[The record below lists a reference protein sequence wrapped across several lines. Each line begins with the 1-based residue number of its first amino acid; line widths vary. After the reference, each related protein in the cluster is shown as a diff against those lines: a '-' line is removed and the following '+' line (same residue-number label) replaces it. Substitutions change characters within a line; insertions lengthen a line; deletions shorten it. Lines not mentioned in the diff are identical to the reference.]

1 MSYVEKTLQ
10 TGETILYQTRLH
22 WIVFLPAIIVAVGG
36 VAAIVF
42 SGRAGEAT
50 LVKLVATA
58 GYALIIFAALM
69 AVSTWIQFI
78 TTEMAITNRRVVAKI
93 GFIWRRTIEMERQ
106 KVESVS
112 VDQSILG
119 RMLDYGTIIVRGTG
133 STLEPMVH
141 IDSPLEFRN
150 KLLAGAH

>member
-1 MSYVEKTLQ
+1 
-10 TGETILYQTRLH
+10 
-22 WIVFLPAIIVAVGG
+22 
-36 VAAIVF
+36 
-42 SGRAGEAT
+42 
-50 LVKLVATA
+50 
-58 GYALIIFAALM
+58 
-69 AVSTWIQFI
+69 
-78 TTEMAITNRRVVAKI
+78 MAITNRRVVAKI

-141 IDSPLEFRN
+141 IDSPVEFRN
-150 KLLAGAH
+150 KLLAGSH

>member
-10 TGETILYQTRLH
+10 PHETIIYQTRLH
-22 WIVFLPAIIVAVGG
+22 WIVFLPAIAVAVGG
-36 VAAIVF
+36 AAAIVF
-42 SGRAGEAT
+42 SGRAGDAT
-50 LVKLVATA
+50 LVKLVTTL
-58 GYALIIFAALM
+58 GYALILFAAVM
-69 AVSTWIQFI
+69 AISMWVQFVS
-78 TTEMAITNRRVVAKI
+78 TEMAITNRRVVAKI

-150 KLLAGAH
+150 KLLAGSH